1 MRERAGGG
9 LGEGGGGR
17 DEAHIETETAA
28 GYANSSRLLFLSW
41 APSEMQTLLLLIPIN
56 PPLSQVLL
64 TSLKGPTVVKKRK
77 YHRCG

>member
-56 PPLSQVLL
+56 PPTL
-64 TSLKGPTVVKKRK
+64 TGSADQPKGP
-77 YHRCG
+77 YSC